1 MERQFEMTTI
11 KEIISLKNVSLSYD
25 DIEVFQDISLT
36 LSQGDF
42 YYLTGESGVGKT
54 SLLRLIYMDNMNF
67 NGKLKL
73 FEQNIKILPRRDLP
87 KLRRKV
93 GVVSQEPNLLD
104 HLTLLQN
111 VMMPLLIAGFSELV
125 ARNRAH
131 KVLNW
136 IGLGEHVH
144 VYPPMLSGGQKQTT
158 VLARALV
165 INPTILLADE
175 PTGNL
180 DLKNA
185 RRLME
190 IFEFLHKKG
199 TTILMATHNHTLV
212 KDFPHPELRLIS
224 KRLEFINH
232 KPILAAETPA
242 ETQPEPIPA
251 KAVNEAVIAPTSFS
265 PPKIQRP
272 ETLRRIDAP
281 SAKAPSKYSSFH
293 RVSKP

>member
-1 MERQFEMTTI
+1 MSLG

-25 DIEVFQDISLT
+25 DIEVFQDVSLT
-36 LSQGDF
+36 LLQGDF

-54 SLLRLIYMDNMNF
+54 SLLRLIYMDNMNY

-93 GVVSQEPNLLD
+93 GVVSQEPNLLE
-104 HLTLLQN
+104 HLTILQN
-111 VMMPLLIAGFSELV
+111 VMLPLLVSGFSEPV
-125 ARNRAH
+125 SRNRAH
-131 KVLNW
+131 KILNW
-136 IGLGEHVH
+136 IGLGDNVH
-144 VYPPMLSGGQKQTT
+144 AYPPMLSGGQKQTT

-212 KDFPHPELRLIS
+212 KEYPHPELRLVS

-232 KPILAAETPA
+232 KPIALVEPQAQAPA
-242 ETQPEPIPA
+242 QPVSDPEP
-251 KAVNEAVIAPTSFS
+251 KAVNEAYSPQTMTSIT
-265 PPKIQRP
+265 PQIRKP
-272 ETLRRIDAP
+272 ESLR
-281 SAKAPSKYSSFH
+281 SADSHGQKAPSKYSSFH